1 MKKSIVKM
9 KLQSRVDFVQ
19 TLEEIDY
26 RFSDVYWQ
34 HDRIFVPKHY
44 DREKSLPRL
53 SLRTIVRKPEKNA
66 VYALVMRRHN
76 SEGNYDIVNSTQ
88 VKDYAEA
95 AHILYQ
101 LGYELKYEVSRH
113 REELD
118 MGETIKI
125 YIDKIDGLQG
135 YYGRIESDLSDGDD
149 PNEAYNDLVE
159 TFRVL
164 HVKGDPVAQT
174 YGELLESSAHD
185 TIAG

>member
-1 MKKSIVKM
+1 M
-9 KLQSRVDFVQ
+9 KLSNRLDFVQ
-19 TLEEIDY
+19 TLEEIDFH
-26 RFSDVYWQ
+26 FSEAYWQ
-34 HDRIFVPKHY
+34 HDRIFVPQNY
-44 DREKSLPRL
+44 SRDKSLPRL
-53 SLRTIVRKPEKNA
+53 SLRTIVKKADKNA
-66 VYALVMRRHN
+66 IYALVMRRHN
-76 SEGNYDIVNSTQ
+76 NEGNYDVVNSTQ

-113 REELD
+113 REELS

-125 YIDKIDGLQG
+125 YIDKIDGLSG

-149 PNEAYNDLVE
+149 PAEAHNDLVE

-164 HVKGDPVAQT
+164 GVKGEPVVQT

-185 TIAG
+185 TVAG

>member
-1 MKKSIVKM
+1 M
-9 KLQSRVDFVQ
+9 
-19 TLEEIDY
+19 
-26 RFSDVYWQ
+26 
-34 HDRIFVPKHY
+34 
-44 DREKSLPRL
+44 
-53 SLRTIVRKPEKNA
+53 
-66 VYALVMRRHN
+66 
-76 SEGNYDIVNSTQ
+76 
-88 VKDYAEA
+88 
-95 AHILYQ
+95 YQ

-164 HVKGDPVAQT
+164 HVKGDPIAQT